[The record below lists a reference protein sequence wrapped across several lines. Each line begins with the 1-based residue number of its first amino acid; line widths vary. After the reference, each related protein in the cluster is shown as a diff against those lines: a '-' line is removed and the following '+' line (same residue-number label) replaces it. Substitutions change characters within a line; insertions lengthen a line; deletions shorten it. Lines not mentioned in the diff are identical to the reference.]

1 MANDRVQTEVK
12 GLDEMLNGGFLPQT
26 ANLVEG
32 PPGTGKST
40 LGMQF
45 IYNGIRYHN
54 EPGLIV
60 TFEEFPQQY
69 YRDAEGFG
77 WDFRQLEREGKL
89 RVIMTSPEVSR

>member
-1 MANDRVQTEVK
+1 MDSVADGAWRHADKSLLLLEPASSGERVRASTGGEKQMDNRRVKTDIK

-45 IYNGIRYHN
+45 IYNGIRYHD
-54 EPGLIV
+54 EPG
-60 TFEEFPQQY
+60 
-69 YRDAEGFG
+69 
-77 WDFRQLEREGKL
+77 
-89 RVIMTSPEVSR
+89 